1 MMMTV
6 QLDRSPPCTPAVPRG
21 WASSLVSRLAL
32 VVLGGLTSLSIL
44 AFRAWPDLDLVPATM
59 FYNDDS
65 RFVATEAAQL
75 VRLVLFVTPW
85 IVMTIVL
92 ALCLANKSRLVR
104 VWAPCRRGLAV
115 LTLSLALGPG
125 LLVNIIL
132 KDNVHRPRP
141 NQTADFG
148 GTLEFRSVG
157 SIEGGCP
164 RNCSFVSGEVAIAAW
179 TMSVALLTPIGIQ
192 PVAIAAALLLTGVAG
207 LSRMSVGAHFLS
219 DTLLA
224 MLFTWLVVIVTWW
237 AVFGYRR
244 GTRNAAG
251 SPRPQ
256 ASA

>member
-1 MMMTV
+1 MMMTA
-6 QLDRSPPCTPAVPRG
+6 QLDRSPPCPPPASRG
-21 WASSLVSRLAL
+21 WASRLVSPLAL
-32 VVLGGLTSLSIL
+32 VVLGALAGLSIL
-44 AFRAWPDLDLVPATM
+44 AFRAWPDLDLIPAAM
-59 FYNDDS
+59 FYNDES
-65 RFVATEAAQL
+65 RFVATETSQL

-85 IVMTIVL
+85 IVVTVVL
-92 ALCLANKSRLVR
+92 ALCLANGSRLVR
-104 VWAPCRRGLAV
+104 VWAPCGRGLAV
-115 LTLSLALGPG
+115 LILSLVLGPG

-179 TMSVALLTPIGIQ
+179 TVSVALLTPIAVQ

-224 MLFTWLVVIVTWW
+224 TLFTWLVVIVTWW
-237 AVFGYRR
+237 VVFGTRA
-244 GTRNAAG
+244 GARNAAG
-251 SPRPQ
+251 PPRSQ